1 MNNILTQENIN
12 KLREELEYRMTVKR
26 AEIAREKQE
35 AAAHGDRSE
44 NAEYKEAC
52 ANYREN
58 DDRIQ
63 FLMTMITTATV
74 IDEKSTDK
82 SVMGINSKARIKFVE
97 DGDEEVVTLVTTLD
111 IDPANMRISIESDL
125 GKALMGKK
133 TGDVVD
139 VAAPNGKYKVEVL
152 EIL

>member
-1 MNNILTQENIN
+1 MNNALTEENIK
-12 KLREELEYRMTVKR
+12 KLREEIEYRMTVKR
-26 AEIAREKQE
+26 AEIAKEKAE

-63 FLMTMITTATV
+63 YLLNMISTATV
-74 IDEKSTDK
+74 IDEKNVDR
-82 SVMGINSKARIKFVE
+82 SVLGVNSKARIKFIE
-97 DGDEEVVTLVTTLD
+97 DDDEVVVTLVTTLD

-125 GKALMGKK
+125 GKALKGGKA
-133 TGDVVD
+133 GDIVEVK
-139 VAAPNGKYKVEVL
+139 APSENYKVEIL

>member
-1 MNNILTQENIN
+1 MHNTLTEENIK

-26 AEIAREKQE
+26 AEIAKEKLV

-58 DDRIQ
+58 DNRIQ
-63 FLMTMITTATV
+63 YLLTMISTATL
-74 IDEKSTDK
+74 IDDTNVDK
-82 SVMGINSKARIKFVE
+82 SILGINSKAKIKFIE
-97 DGDEEVVTLVTTLD
+97 DEDEVIITLVTTMDL
-111 IDPANMRISIESDL
+111 DPANMRISIESDL
-125 GKALMGKK
+125 GKALSGKK
-133 TGDVVD
+133 VGDI
-139 VAAPNGKYKVEVL
+139 VEVNAPEEKYTIEIL